1 MLKPRILS
9 ADDAA
14 RNGHSVLHTKLRG
27 TAFMRRSEI
36 NACIL
41 HAKELY
47 NSISFRLPE
56 WAHFSP
62 EEWDKQPDLA
72 KWCNNHQMGWD
83 VTDYGEGRFAKRGL
97 ILFCLRNGILRQP
110 GEVPYAEKIM
120 IVGENQECPW
130 HYHKVKMEDIIVRG
144 GGNLVVE
151 LYNLTTDGEMDKDSD
166 VHVRTDGKLNILP
179 AGGKVVLEPGQSVT
193 LPRTMVHRFYGEED
207 KGAVIVGEVSQ
218 VNDDLADNYFF
229 DTDARFTKIDEDEAP
244 IHPLWNEL
252 GK

>member
-1 MLKPRILS
+1 ML
-9 ADDAA
+9 
-14 RNGHSVLHTKLRG
+14 
-27 TAFMRRSEI
+27 RSEI
-36 NACIL
+36 NACIE

-47 NSISFRLPE
+47 ASIAFKLPE
-56 WAHFSP
+56 WAHYSP
-62 EEWDKQPDLA
+62 QQWDAEPDLA
-72 KWCNNHQMGWD
+72 KWCRGHQMGWD
-83 VTDYGEGRFAKRGL
+83 VTDYGEGNFDKRGL

-144 GGNLVVE
+144 GGNLVIE
-151 LYNLTTDGEMDKDSD
+151 LCNLTEDGQMDRVND

-193 LPRTMVHRFYGEED
+193 LPRTLVHRFYGQ
-207 KGAVIVGEVSQ
+207 KGKGPVIVGEVSQ
-218 VNDDLADNYFF
+218 VNDDLTDNYFF
-229 DTDARFTKIDEDEAP
+229 DCDARFTKIEEDVAP

-252 GK
+252 PSA